1 MNKLDNLLEELRQSE
16 VIKRFKE
23 LEKYI
28 DQEKNMQEDY
38 QQLLKLQKQMV
49 QDETAKSKNLVIS
62 RKAYEIQ
69 REKLSSNL
77 IIEEYLDLLD
87 EINQDLQ
94 TIQEILNVEIKKDFE

>member
-1 MNKLDNLLEELRQSE
+1 
-16 VIKRFKE
+16 
-23 LEKYI
+23 
-28 DQEKNMQEDY
+28 MQEDY

-49 QDETAKSKNLVIS
+49 QDETSKSKNLVIS
-62 RKAYEIQ
+62 KKAYEIQ